1 MQKVLIIKENRESRI
16 IFEYDLLKAGF
27 DVTGVSSAEEGI
39 SVLINLNIDLVVM
52 DWNISGKQGF
62 ELIKEIKKVKNESIL
77 IVISEYDDEK
87 ELLDAFSAG
96 ADDYI
101 GGNFTSKVLIARINA
116 KLNRIKKEL
125 QKIQF
130 LNLEVNEE
138 KRKLVIDEKE
148 ISLTKKEYE
157 LIKYFILNNNIVL
170 SRKRLLNDLWGYDYN
185 RDTRIVD
192 VYIFNL
198 RRKLKGSKAEI
209 EASRG
214 IGYILKER

>member
-39 SVLINLNIDLVVM
+39 SVLLNLNIDLVVM

>member
-39 SVLINLNIDLVVM
+39 SVLLNLNIDLVIM

-101 GGNFTSKVLIARINA
+101 GGKFTSKVLIARINA
-116 KLNRIKKEL
+116 KLNRIKNEP
-125 QKIQF
+125 QKMQF
-130 LNLEVNEE
+130 LNLEVKEG
-138 KRKLVIDEKE
+138 KRKLLIDKKE